1 VKCPRPPDRS
11 PSLNLRLRE
20 KRLENQLPPS
30 RRPQALK
37 SPPNRVFYEFSLRA
51 AKRGHFYFAITGN
64 WTATGLQ
71 VTWIS
76 SFGEEVECVGDS
88 ESSF

>member
-1 VKCPRPPDRS
+1 MDTR
-11 PSLNLRLRE
+11 LTALRR
-20 KRLENQLPPS
+20 
-30 RRPQALK
+30 
-37 SPPNRVFYEFSLRA
+37 F